1 MKYSLLVVVVV
12 VVSRAFGVCVEYL
25 RFLRSRV
32 FFLSTC
38 DKKHR
43 HRNFLLRKKKHN
55 PSIAFFFFFSLA
67 FTTIRTLIQRLR
79 RTVTLATTTTTTTT
93 RRRMRI
99 AAMPFQRCRASS
111 SATSCSFTSSSS
123 SSAFSGNT
131 RAQLQQKLYRRLPQ
145 KRYYSAS
152 VSSEQQQQE
161 QQQQRKQTTS
171 FADLGVPKQIVDLLR
186 NAGIEKPS
194 VAQLAALPEL
204 IDLRKLGGENEEDAK
219 AWSVSMP
226 SIAMQ
231 SHTGS
236 GKTLA
241 YLIPIFC
248 DILREEE
255 AMEKM
260 DRDQKRHVNDVR
272 AMIVAPSQELAMQI
286 VRTIETV
293 LGPYGKDITQ
303 QLIGGAN
310 AKRQEEGLRKKRPFI
325 VVGTPGRI
333 AEMSRMG
340 VLKTHGVSTLVIDEA
355 DDLLASNFRRD
366 MARINEH
373 CGKGAKGGRRTII
386 CSATLKKE
394 TMDAYAYV
402 APDLKLVLA
411 DYEMNKP
418 VESAD
423 DDDIN
428 KTKDDRKEGTKEEN
442 IDNIDDGKKEGEEED
457 IVEKARREAQM
468 KKQVMINAEEQQV
481 MNRGAV
487 ALPPHLQH
495 LFIQADLNRKVDVL
509 RRAVHAM
516 DVQRCL
522 IFVNFGRRSKD
533 VEGKLSARGM
543 PVASLHGDMDKIQR
557 ERVLKKFKSG
567 EVRALLV
574 SDLAAR
580 GLDIPNCDCVFNL
593 ELPTDEVH
601 YVHRAGRTGR
611 MGAPGVVVSISE
623 QKENFVLDKFAQKLG
638 IEIVKAS
645 PERGRM
651 NVKGDKATF

>member
-1 MKYSLLVVVVV
+1 MGSLTTRLH
-12 VVSRAFGVCVEYL
+12 
-25 RFLRSRV
+25 V
-32 FFLSTC
+32 F
-38 DKKHR
+38 R
-43 HRNFLLRKKKHN
+43 RGGY
-55 PSIAFFFFFSLA
+55 A
-67 FTTIRTLIQRLR
+67 TTR
-79 RTVTLATTTTTTTT
+79 RTTRPTTTTTTATPLTT
-93 RRRMRI
+93 FLNERERGRRFRTDTNNAFLART
-99 AAMPFQRCRASS
+99 AAAARDDDAGE
-111 SATSCSFTSSSS
+111 TSSSS
-123 SSAFSGNT
+123 SS
-131 RAQLQQKLYRRLPQ
+131 
-145 KRYYSAS
+145 
-152 VSSEQQQQE
+152 SSSS
-161 QQQQRKQTTS
+161 S
-171 FADLGVPKQIVDLLR
+171 FADLGVPKQIVDALR
-186 NAGIEKPS
+186 AAGIEKPS

-204 IDLRKLGGENEEDAK
+204 IDSRTSEDENDA
-219 AWSVSMP
+219 ARSQSMP

-260 DRDQKRHVNDVR
+260 DRNQKRHVNDVR

-293 LGPYGKDITQ
+293 LGPYGRDITQ

-310 AKRQEEGLRKKRPFI
+310 ARRQEQGLRKKRPFI

-373 CGKGAKGGRRTII
+373 CGKGVKGGRRTII
-386 CSATLKKE
+386 CSATLRKE
-394 TMDAYAYV
+394 TLDAYAYV
-402 APDLKLVLA
+402 SPDLKLILA
-411 DYEMNKP
+411 DYEMNKTK
-418 VESAD
+418 EDAD
-423 DDDIN
+423 AV
-428 KTKDDRKEGTKEEN
+428 KEEN
-442 IDNIDDGKKEGEEED
+442 ETGDDED
-457 IVEKARREAQM
+457 VVEKVRRKAQM
-468 KKQVMINAEEQQV
+468 EKQVTINAEEQQM

-495 LFIQADLNRKVDVL
+495 LFIQADRNRKVDVL

-543 PVASLHGDMDKIQR
+543 PVASLHGDLDKIQR

-580 GLDIPNCDCVFNL
+580 GLDIPNCDCVINL

-611 MGAPGVVVSISE
+611 MGAPGVVVSICE
-623 QKENFVLDKFAQKLG
+623 QKENFVVDKFAQKLG
-638 IEIVKAS
+638 IEIVGAS
-645 PERGRM
+645 PEHGRM

>member
-1 MKYSLLVVVVV
+1 MKMGSLTTRLHVFRCGGYAKTTTTTAAAGRCRGGCRSKREKGG
-12 VVSRAFGVCVEYL
+12 SR
-25 RFLRSRV
+25 
-32 FFLSTC
+32 
-38 DKKHR
+38 
-43 HRNFLLRKKKHN
+43 
-55 PSIAFFFFFSLA
+55 
-67 FTTIRTLIQRLR
+67 TII
-79 RTVTLATTTTTTTT
+79 TTTTTTTT
-93 RRRMRI
+93 AVTAVMKRGAPTTLNERERGRRFGKDAFLAR
-99 AAMPFQRCRASS
+99 AAAAREDDARE
-111 SATSCSFTSSSS
+111 TS
-123 SSAFSGNT
+123 
-131 RAQLQQKLYRRLPQ
+131 
-145 KRYYSAS
+145 
-152 VSSEQQQQE
+152 
-161 QQQQRKQTTS
+161 S
-171 FADLGVPKQIVDLLR
+171 FADLGVPKQIVDVLR
-186 NAGIEKPS
+186 AAGIEKPS
-194 VAQLAALPEL
+194 VAQLVALPEL
-204 IDLRKLGGENEEDAK
+204 IDSRTSEDENDA
-219 AWSVSMP
+219 ARSQSMP
-226 SIAMQ
+226 SIGMQ

-260 DRDQKRHVNDVR
+260 DRNQKRHVNDVR

-293 LGPYGKDITQ
+293 LGPYGRDITQ

-310 AKRQEEGLRKKRPFI
+310 TRRQEQGLRKKRPFI

-373 CGKGAKGGRRTII
+373 CGKGVKGGRRTII
-386 CSATLKKE
+386 CSATLRKE
-394 TMDAYAYV
+394 TLDAYAYV
-402 APDLKLVLA
+402 SPDLKLILA
-411 DYEMNKP
+411 DYEMNKTK
-418 VESAD
+418 EDAD
-423 DDDIN
+423 AV
-428 KTKDDRKEGTKEEN
+428 KEEN
-442 IDNIDDGKKEGEEED
+442 ETGDDED
-457 IVEKARREAQM
+457 VVEKVRRKAQM
-468 KKQVMINAEEQQV
+468 EKQVTINAEEQQM

-495 LFIQADLNRKVDVL
+495 LFIQADRNRKVDVL

-580 GLDIPNCDCVFNL
+580 GLDIPNCDCVINL

-611 MGAPGVVVSISE
+611 MGAPGVVVSICE
-623 QKENFVLDKFAQKLG
+623 QKENFVVDKFAQKLG
-638 IEIVKAS
+638 IEIVGAS

>member
-1 MKYSLLVVVVV
+1 MGSLTTRLH
-12 VVSRAFGVCVEYL
+12 
-25 RFLRSRV
+25 V
-32 FFLSTC
+32 F
-38 DKKHR
+38 R
-43 HRNFLLRKKKHN
+43 RGGY
-55 PSIAFFFFFSLA
+55 A
-67 FTTIRTLIQRLR
+67 TTRPTTTRP
-79 RTVTLATTTTTTTT
+79 TTTTTTAALTT
-93 RRRMRI
+93 FLNERERGRRFGTDTYNAFLART
-99 AAMPFQRCRASS
+99 AAAARDDDAGE
-111 SATSCSFTSSSS
+111 TSSSS
-123 SSAFSGNT
+123 SSS
-131 RAQLQQKLYRRLPQ
+131 
-145 KRYYSAS
+145 
-152 VSSEQQQQE
+152 
-161 QQQQRKQTTS
+161 S
-171 FADLGVPKQIVDLLR
+171 FADLGVPKQIVDALR
-186 NAGIEKPS
+186 AAGIEKPS

-204 IDLRKLGGENEEDAK
+204 IDSRTSEDENDA
-219 AWSVSMP
+219 ARSQSMP

-260 DRDQKRHVNDVR
+260 DRNQKRHVNDVR

-293 LGPYGKDITQ
+293 LGPYGRDITQ

-310 AKRQEEGLRKKRPFI
+310 ARRQEQGLRKKRPFI

-373 CGKGAKGGRRTII
+373 CGKGVKGGRRTII
-386 CSATLKKE
+386 CSATLRKE
-394 TMDAYAYV
+394 TLDAYAYV
-402 APDLKLVLA
+402 SPDLKLILA
-411 DYEMNKP
+411 DYEMNKTK
-418 VESAD
+418 EDAD
-423 DDDIN
+423 AV
-428 KTKDDRKEGTKEEN
+428 KEEN
-442 IDNIDDGKKEGEEED
+442 ETGDDED
-457 IVEKARREAQM
+457 VVEKVRRKAQM
-468 KKQVMINAEEQQV
+468 EKQVTINAEEQQM

-495 LFIQADLNRKVDVL
+495 LFIQADRNRKVDVL

-580 GLDIPNCDCVFNL
+580 GLDIPNCDCVINL

-611 MGAPGVVVSISE
+611 MGAPGVVVSICE
-623 QKENFVLDKFAQKLG
+623 QKENFVVDKFAQKLG
-638 IEIVKAS
+638 IEIVGAS

>member
-1 MKYSLLVVVVV
+1 MGSLTTRLH
-12 VVSRAFGVCVEYL
+12 
-25 RFLRSRV
+25 V
-32 FFLSTC
+32 F
-38 DKKHR
+38 R
-43 HRNFLLRKKKHN
+43 RGGY
-55 PSIAFFFFFSLA
+55 A
-67 FTTIRTLIQRLR
+67 TTR
-79 RTVTLATTTTTTTT
+79 RTTRPTTTTTAAPLTTFLNERERG
-93 RRRMRI
+93 RRFGTDTNNAFLART
-99 AAMPFQRCRASS
+99 AAAARDDDAGE
-111 SATSCSFTSSSS
+111 TSSSS
-123 SSAFSGNT
+123 SS
-131 RAQLQQKLYRRLPQ
+131 L
-145 KRYYSAS
+145 
-152 VSSEQQQQE
+152 
-161 QQQQRKQTTS
+161 S
-171 FADLGVPKQIVDLLR
+171 FADLGVPKQIVDALR
-186 NAGIEKPS
+186 AAGIEKPS

-204 IDLRKLGGENEEDAK
+204 IDSRTSEDENDA
-219 AWSVSMP
+219 ARSQSMP

-260 DRDQKRHVNDVR
+260 DRNQKRHVNDVR

-293 LGPYGKDITQ
+293 LGPYGRDITQ

-310 AKRQEEGLRKKRPFI
+310 ARRQEQGLRKKRPFI

-373 CGKGAKGGRRTII
+373 CGKGVKGGRRTII
-386 CSATLKKE
+386 CSATLRKE
-394 TMDAYAYV
+394 TLDAYAYV
-402 APDLKLVLA
+402 SPDLKLILA
-411 DYEMNKP
+411 DYEMNKTK
-418 VESAD
+418 EDAD
-423 DDDIN
+423 AV
-428 KTKDDRKEGTKEEN
+428 KEEN
-442 IDNIDDGKKEGEEED
+442 ETGDDED
-457 IVEKARREAQM
+457 VVEKVRRKAQM
-468 KKQVMINAEEQQV
+468 EKQVTINAEEQQM

-495 LFIQADLNRKVDVL
+495 LFIQADRNRKVDVL

-580 GLDIPNCDCVFNL
+580 GLDIPNCDCVINL

-611 MGAPGVVVSISE
+611 MGAPGVVVSICE
-623 QKENFVLDKFAQKLG
+623 QKENFVVDKFAQKLG
-638 IEIVKAS
+638 IEIVGAS
-645 PERGRM
+645 PEHGRM

>member
-1 MKYSLLVVVVV
+1 MKMGSLTTRLH
-12 VVSRAFGVCVEYL
+12 
-25 RFLRSRV
+25 V
-32 FFLSTC
+32 F
-38 DKKHR
+38 R
-43 HRNFLLRKKKHN
+43 RGGY
-55 PSIAFFFFFSLA
+55 A
-67 FTTIRTLIQRLR
+67 TTR
-79 RTVTLATTTTTTTT
+79 RTTRPTTTTTTAAPLTT
-93 RRRMRI
+93 FLNERERGRRFGTDTNNAFLART
-99 AAMPFQRCRASS
+99 AAAARDDDAGE
-111 SATSCSFTSSSS
+111 TSSSS
-123 SSAFSGNT
+123 SSS
-131 RAQLQQKLYRRLPQ
+131 
-145 KRYYSAS
+145 
-152 VSSEQQQQE
+152 
-161 QQQQRKQTTS
+161 S
-171 FADLGVPKQIVDLLR
+171 FADLGVPKQIVDALR
-186 NAGIEKPS
+186 AAGIEKPS

-204 IDLRKLGGENEEDAK
+204 IDSRTSEDENDA
-219 AWSVSMP
+219 ARSQSMP

-260 DRDQKRHVNDVR
+260 DRNQKRHVNDVR

-293 LGPYGKDITQ
+293 LGPYGRDITQ

-310 AKRQEEGLRKKRPFI
+310 ARRQEQGLRKKRPFI

-373 CGKGAKGGRRTII
+373 CGKGVKGGRRTII
-386 CSATLKKE
+386 CSATLRKE
-394 TMDAYAYV
+394 TLDAYAYV
-402 APDLKLVLA
+402 SPDLKLILA
-411 DYEMNKP
+411 DYEMNKTK
-418 VESAD
+418 EDAD
-423 DDDIN
+423 AV
-428 KTKDDRKEGTKEEN
+428 KEEN
-442 IDNIDDGKKEGEEED
+442 ETGDDED
-457 IVEKARREAQM
+457 VVEKVRRKAQM
-468 KKQVMINAEEQQV
+468 EKQVTINAEEQQM

-495 LFIQADLNRKVDVL
+495 LFIQADRNRKVDVL

-533 VEGKLSARGM
+533 AEGKLSARGM
-543 PVASLHGDMDKIQR
+543 PVASLHGDLDKIQR

-580 GLDIPNCDCVFNL
+580 GLDIPNCDCVINL

-611 MGAPGVVVSISE
+611 MGAPGVVVSICE
-623 QKENFVLDKFAQKLG
+623 QKENFVVDKFAQKLG
-638 IEIVKAS
+638 IEIVGAS
-645 PERGRM
+645 PEHGRM

>member
-1 MKYSLLVVVVV
+1 MGSLTTRLH
-12 VVSRAFGVCVEYL
+12 
-25 RFLRSRV
+25 V
-32 FFLSTC
+32 F
-38 DKKHR
+38 R
-43 HRNFLLRKKKHN
+43 RGGY
-55 PSIAFFFFFSLA
+55 A
-67 FTTIRTLIQRLR
+67 TTR
-79 RTVTLATTTTTTTT
+79 RTTRPTTTTTTAAPLTT
-93 RRRMRI
+93 FLNERERGRRFGTDTNNAFLART
-99 AAMPFQRCRASS
+99 AAAARDDDAGE
-111 SATSCSFTSSSS
+111 TSSSS
-123 SSAFSGNT
+123 SSS
-131 RAQLQQKLYRRLPQ
+131 
-145 KRYYSAS
+145 
-152 VSSEQQQQE
+152 
-161 QQQQRKQTTS
+161 S
-171 FADLGVPKQIVDLLR
+171 FADLGVPKQIVDALR
-186 NAGIEKPS
+186 AAGIEKPS

-204 IDLRKLGGENEEDAK
+204 IDSRTSEDENDA
-219 AWSVSMP
+219 ARSQSMP

-260 DRDQKRHVNDVR
+260 DRNQKRHVNDVR

-293 LGPYGKDITQ
+293 LGPYGRDITQ

-310 AKRQEEGLRKKRPFI
+310 ARRQEQGLRKKRPFI

-373 CGKGAKGGRRTII
+373 CGKGVKGGRRTII
-386 CSATLKKE
+386 CSATLRKE
-394 TMDAYAYV
+394 TLDAYAYV
-402 APDLKLVLA
+402 SPDLKLILA
-411 DYEMNKP
+411 DYEMNKTK
-418 VESAD
+418 EDAD
-423 DDDIN
+423 AV
-428 KTKDDRKEGTKEEN
+428 KEEN
-442 IDNIDDGKKEGEEED
+442 ETGDDED
-457 IVEKARREAQM
+457 VVEKVRRKAQM
-468 KKQVMINAEEQQV
+468 EKQVTINAEEQQM

-495 LFIQADLNRKVDVL
+495 LFIQADRNRKVDVL

-580 GLDIPNCDCVFNL
+580 GLDIPNCDCVINL

-611 MGAPGVVVSISE
+611 MGAPGVVVSICE
-623 QKENFVLDKFAQKLG
+623 QKENFVVDKFAQKLG
-638 IEIVKAS
+638 IEIVGAS
-645 PERGRM
+645 PEHGRM

>member
-1 MKYSLLVVVVV
+1 MKMGSLTTRLH
-12 VVSRAFGVCVEYL
+12 
-25 RFLRSRV
+25 V
-32 FFLSTC
+32 F
-38 DKKHR
+38 R
-43 HRNFLLRKKKHN
+43 RGGY
-55 PSIAFFFFFSLA
+55 A
-67 FTTIRTLIQRLR
+67 TTR
-79 RTVTLATTTTTTTT
+79 RTTRPTTTTTTAAPLPTFLNERERG
-93 RRRMRI
+93 RRFRTDTNNAFLART
-99 AAMPFQRCRASS
+99 AAAARDDDAGE
-111 SATSCSFTSSSS
+111 TSSSS
-123 SSAFSGNT
+123 SS
-131 RAQLQQKLYRRLPQ
+131 
-145 KRYYSAS
+145 
-152 VSSEQQQQE
+152 SS
-161 QQQQRKQTTS
+161 S
-171 FADLGVPKQIVDLLR
+171 FADLGVPKQIVDALR
-186 NAGIEKPS
+186 AAGIEKPS

-204 IDLRKLGGENEEDAK
+204 IDSRTSEDENDA
-219 AWSVSMP
+219 ARSQSMP

-260 DRDQKRHVNDVR
+260 DRNQKRHVNDVR

-293 LGPYGKDITQ
+293 LGPYGRDITQ

-310 AKRQEEGLRKKRPFI
+310 ARRQEQGLRKKRPFI

-373 CGKGAKGGRRTII
+373 CGKGVKGGRRTII
-386 CSATLKKE
+386 CSATLRKE
-394 TMDAYAYV
+394 TLDAYAYV
-402 APDLKLVLA
+402 SPDLKLILA
-411 DYEMNKP
+411 DYEMNKTK
-418 VESAD
+418 EDAD
-423 DDDIN
+423 AV
-428 KTKDDRKEGTKEEN
+428 KEEN
-442 IDNIDDGKKEGEEED
+442 ETGDDED
-457 IVEKARREAQM
+457 VVEKVRRKAQM
-468 KKQVMINAEEQQV
+468 EKQVTINAEEQQM

-495 LFIQADLNRKVDVL
+495 LFIQADRNRKVDVL

-543 PVASLHGDMDKIQR
+543 PVASLHGDLDKIQR

-580 GLDIPNCDCVFNL
+580 GLDIPNCDCVINL

-611 MGAPGVVVSISE
+611 MGAPGVVVSICE
-623 QKENFVLDKFAQKLG
+623 QKENFVVDKFAQKLG
-638 IEIVKAS
+638 IEIVGAS
-645 PERGRM
+645 PEHGRM

>member
-1 MKYSLLVVVVV
+1 MLSERFEDTPKSTIQQAMKMGSLMTTRLH
-12 VVSRAFGVCVEYL
+12 
-25 RFLRSRV
+25 V
-32 FFLSTC
+32 F
-38 DKKHR
+38 R
-43 HRNFLLRKKKHN
+43 RGGY
-55 PSIAFFFFFSLA
+55 A
-67 FTTIRTLIQRLR
+67 TTR
-79 RTVTLATTTTTTTT
+79 RTTRPTTTTTTTT
-93 RRRMRI
+93 TTAVTAVTTPTTLNERERGRRFRTDTNNAFLART
-99 AAMPFQRCRASS
+99 AAAARDDDAGE
-111 SATSCSFTSSSS
+111 TSSSS
-123 SSAFSGNT
+123 SS
-131 RAQLQQKLYRRLPQ
+131 
-145 KRYYSAS
+145 
-152 VSSEQQQQE
+152 SS
-161 QQQQRKQTTS
+161 S
-171 FADLGVPKQIVDLLR
+171 FADLGVPKQIVDALR
-186 NAGIEKPS
+186 AAGIEKPS

-204 IDLRKLGGENEEDAK
+204 IDSRTSEDENDRAR
-219 AWSVSMP
+219 SQSMP

-260 DRDQKRHVNDVR
+260 DRNQKRHVNDVR

-293 LGPYGKDITQ
+293 LGPYGRDITQ

-310 AKRQEEGLRKKRPFI
+310 ARRQEQGLRKKRPFI

-373 CGKGAKGGRRTII
+373 CGKGVKGGRRTII
-386 CSATLKKE
+386 CSATLRKE
-394 TMDAYAYV
+394 TLDAYAYV
-402 APDLKLVLA
+402 SPDLKLILA
-411 DYEMNKP
+411 DYEMNKTK
-418 VESAD
+418 EDAD
-423 DDDIN
+423 AV
-428 KTKDDRKEGTKEEN
+428 KEEN
-442 IDNIDDGKKEGEEED
+442 ETGDDED
-457 IVEKARREAQM
+457 VVEKVRRKAQM
-468 KKQVMINAEEQQV
+468 EKQVTINAEEQQM

-495 LFIQADLNRKVDVL
+495 LFIQADRNRKVDVL

-580 GLDIPNCDCVFNL
+580 GLDIPNCDCVINL

-611 MGAPGVVVSISE
+611 MGAPGVVVSICE
-623 QKENFVLDKFAQKLG
+623 QKENFVVDKFAQKLG
-638 IEIVKAS
+638 IEIVGAS
-645 PERGRM
+645 PEHGRM

>member
-1 MKYSLLVVVVV
+1 MLQKNTSLNPKKERLYDTLKLKEFVSTFDCIVYSIRVKMKMGSLTTRLH
-12 VVSRAFGVCVEYL
+12 
-25 RFLRSRV
+25 V
-32 FFLSTC
+32 F
-38 DKKHR
+38 R
-43 HRNFLLRKKKHN
+43 RGGY
-55 PSIAFFFFFSLA
+55 A
-67 FTTIRTLIQRLR
+67 TTR
-79 RTVTLATTTTTTTT
+79 RTTRPTTTTTTAAPLTT
-93 RRRMRI
+93 FLNERERGRRFRTDTNNAFLART
-99 AAMPFQRCRASS
+99 AAAARDDDAGE
-111 SATSCSFTSSSS
+111 TSSSS
-123 SSAFSGNT
+123 SS
-131 RAQLQQKLYRRLPQ
+131 
-145 KRYYSAS
+145 
-152 VSSEQQQQE
+152 SS
-161 QQQQRKQTTS
+161 S
-171 FADLGVPKQIVDLLR
+171 FADLGVPKQIVDALR
-186 NAGIEKPS
+186 AAGIEKPS

-204 IDLRKLGGENEEDAK
+204 IDSRTSEDENDA
-219 AWSVSMP
+219 ARSQSMP

-260 DRDQKRHVNDVR
+260 DRNQKRHVNDVR

-293 LGPYGKDITQ
+293 LGPYGRDITQ

-310 AKRQEEGLRKKRPFI
+310 ARRQEQGLRKKRPFI

-373 CGKGAKGGRRTII
+373 CGKGVKGGRRTII
-386 CSATLKKE
+386 CSATLRKE
-394 TMDAYAYV
+394 TLDAYAYV
-402 APDLKLVLA
+402 SPDLKLILA
-411 DYEMNKP
+411 DYEMNKTK
-418 VESAD
+418 EDAD
-423 DDDIN
+423 AV
-428 KTKDDRKEGTKEEN
+428 KEEN
-442 IDNIDDGKKEGEEED
+442 ETGDDED
-457 IVEKARREAQM
+457 VVEKVRRKAQM
-468 KKQVMINAEEQQV
+468 EKQVTINAEEQQM

-495 LFIQADLNRKVDVL
+495 LFIQADRNRKVDVL

-580 GLDIPNCDCVFNL
+580 GLDIPNCDCVINL

-611 MGAPGVVVSISE
+611 MGAPGVVVSICE
-623 QKENFVLDKFAQKLG
+623 QKENFVVDKFAQKLG
-638 IEIVKAS
+638 IEIVGAS
-645 PERGRM
+645 PEHGRM

>member
-1 MKYSLLVVVVV
+1 MKMGSLTTRLH
-12 VVSRAFGVCVEYL
+12 
-25 RFLRSRV
+25 V
-32 FFLSTC
+32 F
-38 DKKHR
+38 R
-43 HRNFLLRKKKHN
+43 RGGY
-55 PSIAFFFFFSLA
+55 A
-67 FTTIRTLIQRLR
+67 TTR
-79 RTVTLATTTTTTTT
+79 RTTRPTTTTTTTAPLT
-93 RRRMRI
+93 TFLNERERGRRFRTDTNNAFLART
-99 AAMPFQRCRASS
+99 AAAARDDDAGE
-111 SATSCSFTSSSS
+111 TSSSS
-123 SSAFSGNT
+123 SSS
-131 RAQLQQKLYRRLPQ
+131 
-145 KRYYSAS
+145 
-152 VSSEQQQQE
+152 
-161 QQQQRKQTTS
+161 S
-171 FADLGVPKQIVDLLR
+171 FADLGVPKQIVDALR
-186 NAGIEKPS
+186 AAGIEKPS

-204 IDLRKLGGENEEDAK
+204 IDSRTSEDENDA
-219 AWSVSMP
+219 ARSQSMP

-260 DRDQKRHVNDVR
+260 DRNQKRHVNDVR

-293 LGPYGKDITQ
+293 LGPYGRDITQ

-310 AKRQEEGLRKKRPFI
+310 ARRQEQGLRKKRPFI

-373 CGKGAKGGRRTII
+373 CGKGVKGGRRTII
-386 CSATLKKE
+386 CSATLRKE
-394 TMDAYAYV
+394 TLDAYAYV
-402 APDLKLVLA
+402 SPDLKLILA
-411 DYEMNKP
+411 DYEMNKTK
-418 VESAD
+418 EDAD
-423 DDDIN
+423 AV
-428 KTKDDRKEGTKEEN
+428 KEEN
-442 IDNIDDGKKEGEEED
+442 ETGDDED
-457 IVEKARREAQM
+457 VVEKVRRKAQM
-468 KKQVMINAEEQQV
+468 EKQVTINAEEQQM

-495 LFIQADLNRKVDVL
+495 LFIQADRNRKVDVL

-580 GLDIPNCDCVFNL
+580 GLDIPNCDCVINL

-611 MGAPGVVVSISE
+611 MGAPGVVVSICE
-623 QKENFVLDKFAQKLG
+623 QKENFVVDKFAQKLG
-638 IEIVKAS
+638 IEIVGAS
-645 PERGRM
+645 PEHGRM

>member
-1 MKYSLLVVVVV
+1 MCGVPSLFTFSCLFSEHVRQKAQTSRISPQKKKAQSIHRVLFFFFLSLSATYISNSETTKSRNTRDDDDDDDDEEEDEDSSDAIPTMLRFFGDELLVYVVVVLV
-12 VVSRAFGVCVEYL
+12 CFFGKHESAITTGIGTGGCHKSGIILRAYPP
-25 RFLRSRV
+25 
-32 FFLSTC
+32 
-38 DKKHR
+38 
-43 HRNFLLRKKKHN
+43 N
-55 PSIAFFFFFSLA
+55 
-67 FTTIRTLIQRLR
+67 
-79 RTVTLATTTTTTTT
+79 
-93 RRRMRI
+93 
-99 AAMPFQRCRASS
+99 SS
-111 SATSCSFTSSSS
+111 SR
-123 SSAFSGNT
+123 NNNN
-131 RAQLQQKLYRRLPQ
+131 
-145 KRYYSAS
+145 
-152 VSSEQQQQE
+152 VESE
-161 QQQQRKQTTS
+161 TTS

-260 DRDQKRHVNDVR
+260 DRNQKRHVNDVR

>member
-1 MKYSLLVVVVV
+1 MLQKNTSLNPKKERLYDTLKLKEFVSTFDCIVYSIRVKMKMGSLTTRLH
-12 VVSRAFGVCVEYL
+12 
-25 RFLRSRV
+25 V
-32 FFLSTC
+32 F
-38 DKKHR
+38 R
-43 HRNFLLRKKKHN
+43 RGGY
-55 PSIAFFFFFSLA
+55 A
-67 FTTIRTLIQRLR
+67 TTR
-79 RTVTLATTTTTTTT
+79 RTTTRPTTTTTTTT
-93 RRRMRI
+93 TAPLTTFLNERERGRRFGTDTNNAFLART
-99 AAMPFQRCRASS
+99 AAAARDDDAGE
-111 SATSCSFTSSSS
+111 TSSSS
-123 SSAFSGNT
+123 SS
-131 RAQLQQKLYRRLPQ
+131 
-145 KRYYSAS
+145 
-152 VSSEQQQQE
+152 SS
-161 QQQQRKQTTS
+161 S
-171 FADLGVPKQIVDLLR
+171 FADLGVPKQIVDALR
-186 NAGIEKPS
+186 AAGIEKPS

-204 IDLRKLGGENEEDAK
+204 IDSRTSEDENDA
-219 AWSVSMP
+219 ARSQSMP

-260 DRDQKRHVNDVR
+260 DRNQKRHVNDVR

-293 LGPYGKDITQ
+293 LGPYGRDITQ

-310 AKRQEEGLRKKRPFI
+310 ARRQEQGLRKKRPFI

-373 CGKGAKGGRRTII
+373 CGKGVKGGRRTII
-386 CSATLKKE
+386 CSATLRKE
-394 TMDAYAYV
+394 TLDAYAYV
-402 APDLKLVLA
+402 SPDLKLILA
-411 DYEMNKP
+411 DYEMNKTK
-418 VESAD
+418 EDAD
-423 DDDIN
+423 AV
-428 KTKDDRKEGTKEEN
+428 KEEN
-442 IDNIDDGKKEGEEED
+442 ETGDDED
-457 IVEKARREAQM
+457 VVEKVRRKAQM
-468 KKQVMINAEEQQV
+468 EKQVTINAEEQQM

-495 LFIQADLNRKVDVL
+495 LFIQADRNRKVDVL

-580 GLDIPNCDCVFNL
+580 GLDIPNCDCVINL

-611 MGAPGVVVSISE
+611 MGAPGVVVSICE
-623 QKENFVLDKFAQKLG
+623 QKENFVVDKFAQKLG
-638 IEIVKAS
+638 IEIVGAS
-645 PERGRM
+645 PEHGRM

>member
-1 MKYSLLVVVVV
+1 MKRGAPTERERGRRFGKDAFLA
-12 VVSRAFGVCVEYL
+12 RAAAAREDDA
-25 RFLRSRV
+25 RE
-32 FFLSTC
+32 
-38 DKKHR
+38 
-43 HRNFLLRKKKHN
+43 
-55 PSIAFFFFFSLA
+55 
-67 FTTIRTLIQRLR
+67 TL
-79 RTVTLATTTTTTTT
+79 
-93 RRRMRI
+93 
-99 AAMPFQRCRASS
+99 
-111 SATSCSFTSSSS
+111 
-123 SSAFSGNT
+123 
-131 RAQLQQKLYRRLPQ
+131 
-145 KRYYSAS
+145 
-152 VSSEQQQQE
+152 
-161 QQQQRKQTTS
+161 S
-171 FADLGVPKQIVDLLR
+171 FADLGVPKQIVDVLR
-186 NAGIEKPS
+186 AAGIEKPS

-204 IDLRKLGGENEEDAK
+204 IDSRTSEDENDA
-219 AWSVSMP
+219 AWSQSMP

-260 DRDQKRHVNDVR
+260 DRNQKRHVNDVR

-293 LGPYGKDITQ
+293 LGPYGRDITQ

-310 AKRQEEGLRKKRPFI
+310 ARRQEQGLRKKRPFI

-355 DDLLASNFRRD
+355 DELLASNFRRD

-373 CGKGAKGGRRTII
+373 CGKGVKGGRRTII
-386 CSATLKKE
+386 CSATLRKE
-394 TMDAYAYV
+394 TLDAYAYV
-402 APDLKLVLA
+402 SPDLKLILA
-411 DYEMNKP
+411 DYEMNKTK
-418 VESAD
+418 EDAD
-423 DDDIN
+423 AV
-428 KTKDDRKEGTKEEN
+428 KEEN
-442 IDNIDDGKKEGEEED
+442 ETEDDED
-457 IVEKARREAQM
+457 VVEKVRRKAQM
-468 KKQVMINAEEQQV
+468 EKQVTINAEEQQM

-495 LFIQADLNRKVDVL
+495 LFIQADRNRKVDVL

-580 GLDIPNCDCVFNL
+580 GLDIPNCDCVINL

-611 MGAPGVVVSISE
+611 MGAPGVVVSICE
-623 QKENFVLDKFAQKLG
+623 QRENFVVDKFAQKLG
-638 IEIVKAS
+638 IEIVGAS

>member
-1 MKYSLLVVVVV
+1 MKMGSLTTRLH
-12 VVSRAFGVCVEYL
+12 
-25 RFLRSRV
+25 V
-32 FFLSTC
+32 F
-38 DKKHR
+38 R
-43 HRNFLLRKKKHN
+43 RGGY
-55 PSIAFFFFFSLA
+55 A
-67 FTTIRTLIQRLR
+67 TTR
-79 RTVTLATTTTTTTT
+79 RTTRPTTTTTTATPLTT
-93 RRRMRI
+93 FLNERERGRRFRTDTNNAFLART
-99 AAMPFQRCRASS
+99 AAAARDDDAGE
-111 SATSCSFTSSSS
+111 TSSSS
-123 SSAFSGNT
+123 SSS
-131 RAQLQQKLYRRLPQ
+131 
-145 KRYYSAS
+145 
-152 VSSEQQQQE
+152 
-161 QQQQRKQTTS
+161 S
-171 FADLGVPKQIVDLLR
+171 FADLGVPKQIVDALR
-186 NAGIEKPS
+186 AAGIEKPS

-204 IDLRKLGGENEEDAK
+204 IDSRTSEDENDA
-219 AWSVSMP
+219 ARSQSMP

-260 DRDQKRHVNDVR
+260 DRNQKRHVNDVR

-293 LGPYGKDITQ
+293 LGPYGRDITQ

-310 AKRQEEGLRKKRPFI
+310 ARRQEQGLRKKRPFI

-373 CGKGAKGGRRTII
+373 CGKGVKGGRRTII
-386 CSATLKKE
+386 CSATLRKE
-394 TMDAYAYV
+394 TLDAYAYV
-402 APDLKLVLA
+402 SPDLKLILA
-411 DYEMNKP
+411 DYEMNKTK
-418 VESAD
+418 EDAD
-423 DDDIN
+423 AV
-428 KTKDDRKEGTKEEN
+428 KEEN
-442 IDNIDDGKKEGEEED
+442 ETGDDED
-457 IVEKARREAQM
+457 VVEKVRRKAQM
-468 KKQVMINAEEQQV
+468 EKQVTINAEEQQM

-495 LFIQADLNRKVDVL
+495 LFIQADRNRKVDVL

-543 PVASLHGDMDKIQR
+543 PVASLHGDLDKIQR

-580 GLDIPNCDCVFNL
+580 GLDIPNCDCVINL

-611 MGAPGVVVSISE
+611 MGAPGVVVSICE
-623 QKENFVLDKFAQKLG
+623 QKENFVVDKFAQKLG
-638 IEIVKAS
+638 IEIVGAS
-645 PERGRM
+645 PEHGRM

>member
-1 MKYSLLVVVVV
+1 MKMGSLTTRLH
-12 VVSRAFGVCVEYL
+12 
-25 RFLRSRV
+25 V
-32 FFLSTC
+32 F
-38 DKKHR
+38 R
-43 HRNFLLRKKKHN
+43 RGGY
-55 PSIAFFFFFSLA
+55 A
-67 FTTIRTLIQRLR
+67 TTR
-79 RTVTLATTTTTTTT
+79 RTTRPTTTTTTAAPLTT
-93 RRRMRI
+93 FLNERERGRRFRTDTNNAFLART
-99 AAMPFQRCRASS
+99 AAAARDDDAGE
-111 SATSCSFTSSSS
+111 TSSSS
-123 SSAFSGNT
+123 SSS
-131 RAQLQQKLYRRLPQ
+131 
-145 KRYYSAS
+145 
-152 VSSEQQQQE
+152 
-161 QQQQRKQTTS
+161 S
-171 FADLGVPKQIVDLLR
+171 FADLGVPKQIVDALR
-186 NAGIEKPS
+186 AAGIEKPS

-204 IDLRKLGGENEEDAK
+204 IDSRTSEDENDA
-219 AWSVSMP
+219 ARSQSMP

-260 DRDQKRHVNDVR
+260 DRNQKRHVNDVR

-293 LGPYGKDITQ
+293 LGPYGRDITQ

-310 AKRQEEGLRKKRPFI
+310 ARRQEQGLRKNRPFI

-373 CGKGAKGGRRTII
+373 CGKGVKGGRRTII
-386 CSATLKKE
+386 CSATLRKE
-394 TMDAYAYV
+394 TLDAYAYV
-402 APDLKLVLA
+402 SPDLKLILA
-411 DYEMNKP
+411 DYEMNKTK
-418 VESAD
+418 EDAD
-423 DDDIN
+423 AV
-428 KTKDDRKEGTKEEN
+428 KEEN
-442 IDNIDDGKKEGEEED
+442 ETGDDED
-457 IVEKARREAQM
+457 VVEKVRRKAQM
-468 KKQVMINAEEQQV
+468 EKQVTINAEEQQM

-495 LFIQADLNRKVDVL
+495 LFIQADRNRKVDVL

-580 GLDIPNCDCVFNL
+580 GLDIPNCDCVINL

-611 MGAPGVVVSISE
+611 MGAPGVVVSICE
-623 QKENFVLDKFAQKLG
+623 QKENFVVDKFAQKLG
-638 IEIVKAS
+638 IEIVGAS
-645 PERGRM
+645 PEHGRM

>member
-1 MKYSLLVVVVV
+1 MKMGSLTTRLH
-12 VVSRAFGVCVEYL
+12 
-25 RFLRSRV
+25 V
-32 FFLSTC
+32 F
-38 DKKHR
+38 R
-43 HRNFLLRKKKHN
+43 RGGY
-55 PSIAFFFFFSLA
+55 A
-67 FTTIRTLIQRLR
+67 TTR
-79 RTVTLATTTTTTTT
+79 RTTRPTTTTTTAAPLTT
-93 RRRMRI
+93 FLNERERGRRFGTDTNNAFLART
-99 AAMPFQRCRASS
+99 AAAARDDDAGE
-111 SATSCSFTSSSS
+111 TSSSS
-123 SSAFSGNT
+123 SSS
-131 RAQLQQKLYRRLPQ
+131 
-145 KRYYSAS
+145 
-152 VSSEQQQQE
+152 
-161 QQQQRKQTTS
+161 S
-171 FADLGVPKQIVDLLR
+171 FADLGVPKQIVDALR
-186 NAGIEKPS
+186 AAGIEKPS

-204 IDLRKLGGENEEDAK
+204 IDSRTSEDENDA
-219 AWSVSMP
+219 ARSQSMP

-260 DRDQKRHVNDVR
+260 DRNQKRHVNDVR

-293 LGPYGKDITQ
+293 LGPYGRDITQ

-310 AKRQEEGLRKKRPFI
+310 ARRQEQGLRKKRPFI

-373 CGKGAKGGRRTII
+373 CGKGVKGGRRTII
-386 CSATLKKE
+386 CSATLRKE
-394 TMDAYAYV
+394 TLDAYAYV
-402 APDLKLVLA
+402 SPDLKLILA
-411 DYEMNKP
+411 DYEMNKTK
-418 VESAD
+418 EDAD
-423 DDDIN
+423 AV
-428 KTKDDRKEGTKEEN
+428 KEEN
-442 IDNIDDGKKEGEEED
+442 ETGDDED
-457 IVEKARREAQM
+457 VVEKVRRKAQM
-468 KKQVMINAEEQQV
+468 EKQVTINAEEQQM

-495 LFIQADLNRKVDVL
+495 LFIQADRNRKVDVL

-580 GLDIPNCDCVFNL
+580 GLDIPNCDCVINL

-611 MGAPGVVVSISE
+611 MGAPGVVVSICE
-623 QKENFVLDKFAQKLG
+623 QKENFVVDKFAQKLG
-638 IEIVKAS
+638 IEIVGAS
-645 PERGRM
+645 PEHGRM

>member
-1 MKYSLLVVVVV
+1 MKMGSLTTRLH
-12 VVSRAFGVCVEYL
+12 
-25 RFLRSRV
+25 V
-32 FFLSTC
+32 F
-38 DKKHR
+38 R
-43 HRNFLLRKKKHN
+43 RGGY
-55 PSIAFFFFFSLA
+55 A
-67 FTTIRTLIQRLR
+67 TTR
-79 RTVTLATTTTTTTT
+79 RTTRPTTTTTTAAPLTT
-93 RRRMRI
+93 FLNERERGRRFGTDTNNAFLART
-99 AAMPFQRCRASS
+99 AAAARDDDAGE
-111 SATSCSFTSSSS
+111 TSSSS
-123 SSAFSGNT
+123 SS
-131 RAQLQQKLYRRLPQ
+131 
-145 KRYYSAS
+145 
-152 VSSEQQQQE
+152 SSC
-161 QQQQRKQTTS
+161 
-171 FADLGVPKQIVDLLR
+171 ADLGVPKQIVDALR
-186 NAGIEKPS
+186 AAGIEKPS

-204 IDLRKLGGENEEDAK
+204 IDSRTSEDENDA
-219 AWSVSMP
+219 ARSQSMP

-260 DRDQKRHVNDVR
+260 DRNQKRHVNDVR

-293 LGPYGKDITQ
+293 LGPYGRDITQ

-310 AKRQEEGLRKKRPFI
+310 ARRQEQGLRKKRPFI

-373 CGKGAKGGRRTII
+373 CGKGVKGGRRTII
-386 CSATLKKE
+386 CSATLRKE
-394 TMDAYAYV
+394 TLDAYAYV
-402 APDLKLVLA
+402 SPDLKLILA
-411 DYEMNKP
+411 DYEMNKTK
-418 VESAD
+418 EDAD
-423 DDDIN
+423 AV
-428 KTKDDRKEGTKEEN
+428 KEEN
-442 IDNIDDGKKEGEEED
+442 ETGDDED
-457 IVEKARREAQM
+457 VVEKVRRKAQM
-468 KKQVMINAEEQQV
+468 EKQVTINAEEQQM

-495 LFIQADLNRKVDVL
+495 LFIQADRNRKVDVL

-580 GLDIPNCDCVFNL
+580 GLDIPNCDCVINL

-611 MGAPGVVVSISE
+611 MGAPGVVVSICE
-623 QKENFVLDKFAQKLG
+623 QKENFVVDKFAQKLG
-638 IEIVKAS
+638 IEIVGAS
-645 PERGRM
+645 PEHGRM

>member
-1 MKYSLLVVVVV
+1 MGSLTTRLH
-12 VVSRAFGVCVEYL
+12 
-25 RFLRSRV
+25 V
-32 FFLSTC
+32 F
-38 DKKHR
+38 R
-43 HRNFLLRKKKHN
+43 RGGY
-55 PSIAFFFFFSLA
+55 A
-67 FTTIRTLIQRLR
+67 TTR
-79 RTVTLATTTTTTTT
+79 RTTRPTTTTTAAPLTTFLNERERG
-93 RRRMRI
+93 RRFGTDTNNAFLART
-99 AAMPFQRCRASS
+99 AAAARDDDAGE
-111 SATSCSFTSSSS
+111 TSSSS
-123 SSAFSGNT
+123 
-131 RAQLQQKLYRRLPQ
+131 
-145 KRYYSAS
+145 
-152 VSSEQQQQE
+152 
-161 QQQQRKQTTS
+161 S
-171 FADLGVPKQIVDLLR
+171 FADLGVPKQIVDALR
-186 NAGIEKPS
+186 AAGIEKPS

-204 IDLRKLGGENEEDAK
+204 IDSRTSEDENDA
-219 AWSVSMP
+219 ARSQSMP

-260 DRDQKRHVNDVR
+260 DRNQKRHVNDVR

-293 LGPYGKDITQ
+293 LGPYGRDITQ

-310 AKRQEEGLRKKRPFI
+310 ARRQEQGLRKKRPFI

-373 CGKGAKGGRRTII
+373 CGKGVKGGRRTII
-386 CSATLKKE
+386 CSATLRKE
-394 TMDAYAYV
+394 TLDAYAYV
-402 APDLKLVLA
+402 SPDLKLILA
-411 DYEMNKP
+411 DYEMNKTK
-418 VESAD
+418 EDAD
-423 DDDIN
+423 AV
-428 KTKDDRKEGTKEEN
+428 KEEN
-442 IDNIDDGKKEGEEED
+442 ETGDDED
-457 IVEKARREAQM
+457 VVEKVRRKAQM
-468 KKQVMINAEEQQV
+468 EKQVTINAEEQQM

-495 LFIQADLNRKVDVL
+495 LFIQADRNRKVDVL

-580 GLDIPNCDCVFNL
+580 GLDIPNCDCVINL

-611 MGAPGVVVSISE
+611 MGAPGVVVSICE
-623 QKENFVLDKFAQKLG
+623 QKENFVVDKFAQKLG
-638 IEIVKAS
+638 IEIVGAS
-645 PERGRM
+645 PEHGRM

>member
-1 MKYSLLVVVVV
+1 MKMGSLTTRLH
-12 VVSRAFGVCVEYL
+12 
-25 RFLRSRV
+25 V
-32 FFLSTC
+32 F
-38 DKKHR
+38 R
-43 HRNFLLRKKKHN
+43 RGGY
-55 PSIAFFFFFSLA
+55 A
-67 FTTIRTLIQRLR
+67 TTR
-79 RTVTLATTTTTTTT
+79 RTTRPTTTTTTATPLTT
-93 RRRMRI
+93 FLNERERGRRFRTDTNNAFLART
-99 AAMPFQRCRASS
+99 AAAARDDDAGE
-111 SATSCSFTSSSS
+111 TSSSS
-123 SSAFSGNT
+123 SS
-131 RAQLQQKLYRRLPQ
+131 
-145 KRYYSAS
+145 
-152 VSSEQQQQE
+152 SS
-161 QQQQRKQTTS
+161 S
-171 FADLGVPKQIVDLLR
+171 FADLGVPKQIVDALR
-186 NAGIEKPS
+186 AAGIEKPS

-204 IDLRKLGGENEEDAK
+204 IDSRTSEDENDA
-219 AWSVSMP
+219 ARSQSMP

-260 DRDQKRHVNDVR
+260 DRNQKRHVNDVR

-293 LGPYGKDITQ
+293 LGPYGRDITQ

-310 AKRQEEGLRKKRPFI
+310 ARRQEQGLRKKRPFI

-373 CGKGAKGGRRTII
+373 CGKGVKGGRRTII
-386 CSATLKKE
+386 CSATLRKE
-394 TMDAYAYV
+394 TLDAYAYV
-402 APDLKLVLA
+402 SPDLKLILA
-411 DYEMNKP
+411 DYEMNKTK
-418 VESAD
+418 EDAD
-423 DDDIN
+423 AV
-428 KTKDDRKEGTKEEN
+428 KEEN
-442 IDNIDDGKKEGEEED
+442 ETGDDED
-457 IVEKARREAQM
+457 VVEKVRRKAQM
-468 KKQVMINAEEQQV
+468 EKQVTINAEEQQM

-495 LFIQADLNRKVDVL
+495 LFIQADRNRKVDVL

-580 GLDIPNCDCVFNL
+580 GLDIPNCDCVINL

-611 MGAPGVVVSISE
+611 MGAPGVVVSICE
-623 QKENFVLDKFAQKLG
+623 QKENFVVDKFAQKLG
-638 IEIVKAS
+638 IEIVGAS
-645 PERGRM
+645 PEHGRM

>member
-1 MKYSLLVVVVV
+1 MS
-12 VVSRAFGVCVEYL
+12 SE
-25 RFLRSRV
+25 
-32 FFLSTC
+32 
-38 DKKHR
+38 KKANHR
-43 HRNFLLRKKKHN
+43 IL
-55 PSIAFFFFFSLA
+55 FSLA
-67 FTTIRTLIQRLR
+67 YTTIITLIQRLR
-79 RTVTLATTTTTTTT
+79 RTVALTTTTTT
-93 RRRMRI
+93 RI
-99 AAMPFQRCRASS
+99 AAMPFQRCASS
-111 SATSCSFTSSSS
+111 SATSCSFTSSS

-152 VSSEQQQQE
+152 VSSEQQQQ
-161 QQQQRKQTTS
+161 QQQQKQTSS

-260 DRDQKRHVNDVR
+260 DRNQKRHVNDVR

-293 LGPYGKDITQ
+293 LGPYGRDITQ

-310 AKRQEEGLRKKRPFI
+310 ARRQEQGLRKKRPFI

-373 CGKGAKGGRRTII
+373 CGKGVKGGRRTII
-386 CSATLKKE
+386 CSATLRKE
-394 TMDAYAYV
+394 TLDAYAYV
-402 APDLKLVLA
+402 SPDLKLILA
-411 DYEMNKP
+411 DYEMNKTK
-418 VESAD
+418 EDAD
-423 DDDIN
+423 AV
-428 KTKDDRKEGTKEEN
+428 KEEN
-442 IDNIDDGKKEGEEED
+442 ETGDDED
-457 IVEKARREAQM
+457 VVEKVRRKAQM
-468 KKQVMINAEEQQV
+468 EKQVTINAEEQQM

-495 LFIQADLNRKVDVL
+495 LFIQADRNRKVDVL

-543 PVASLHGDMDKIQR
+543 PVASLHGDLDKIQR

-580 GLDIPNCDCVFNL
+580 GLDIPNCDCVINL

-611 MGAPGVVVSISE
+611 MGAPGVVVSICE
-623 QKENFVLDKFAQKLG
+623 QKENFVVDKFAQKLG
-638 IEIVKAS
+638 IEIVGAS
-645 PERGRM
+645 PEHGRM

>member
-1 MKYSLLVVVVV
+1 MNERERGRRFGKDAFLA
-12 VVSRAFGVCVEYL
+12 RAAAAREDDA
-25 RFLRSRV
+25 RE
-32 FFLSTC
+32 
-38 DKKHR
+38 
-43 HRNFLLRKKKHN
+43 
-55 PSIAFFFFFSLA
+55 
-67 FTTIRTLIQRLR
+67 TL
-79 RTVTLATTTTTTTT
+79 
-93 RRRMRI
+93 
-99 AAMPFQRCRASS
+99 
-111 SATSCSFTSSSS
+111 
-123 SSAFSGNT
+123 
-131 RAQLQQKLYRRLPQ
+131 
-145 KRYYSAS
+145 
-152 VSSEQQQQE
+152 
-161 QQQQRKQTTS
+161 S
-171 FADLGVPKQIVDLLR
+171 FADLGVPKQIVDVLR
-186 NAGIEKPS
+186 AASIEKPS

-204 IDLRKLGGENEEDAK
+204 IDSRTSEDENDA
-219 AWSVSMP
+219 AWSQSMP

-260 DRDQKRHVNDVR
+260 DRNQKRHVNDVR

-293 LGPYGKDITQ
+293 LGPYGRDITQ

-310 AKRQEEGLRKKRPFI
+310 ARRQEQGLRKKRPFI

-355 DDLLASNFRRD
+355 DELLASNFRRD

-373 CGKGAKGGRRTII
+373 CGKGVKGGRRTII
-386 CSATLKKE
+386 CSATLRKE
-394 TMDAYAYV
+394 TLDAYAYV
-402 APDLKLVLA
+402 SPDLKLILA
-411 DYEMNKP
+411 DYEMNKTK
-418 VESAD
+418 EDAD
-423 DDDIN
+423 AV
-428 KTKDDRKEGTKEEN
+428 KEEN
-442 IDNIDDGKKEGEEED
+442 ETEDDED
-457 IVEKARREAQM
+457 VVEKVRRKAQM
-468 KKQVMINAEEQQV
+468 EKQVTINAEEQQM

-495 LFIQADLNRKVDVL
+495 LFIQADRNRKVDVL

-580 GLDIPNCDCVFNL
+580 GLDIPNCDCVINL

-611 MGAPGVVVSISE
+611 MGAPGVVVSICE
-623 QKENFVLDKFAQKLG
+623 QRENFVVDKFAQKLG
-638 IEIVKAS
+638 IEIVGAS

>member
-1 MKYSLLVVVVV
+1 MLQKNTSLNPKKERLYETLNKRSSFQLFDCIVHSSPHILTKAKMKMGSLTTRLH
-12 VVSRAFGVCVEYL
+12 
-25 RFLRSRV
+25 V
-32 FFLSTC
+32 F
-38 DKKHR
+38 R
-43 HRNFLLRKKKHN
+43 RGGY
-55 PSIAFFFFFSLA
+55 A
-67 FTTIRTLIQRLR
+67 TTR
-79 RTVTLATTTTTTTT
+79 RTTRPTTTTTTAAPLTT
-93 RRRMRI
+93 FLNERERGRRFRTDTNNAFLART
-99 AAMPFQRCRASS
+99 AAAARDDDAGE
-111 SATSCSFTSSSS
+111 TSSSS
-123 SSAFSGNT
+123 SS
-131 RAQLQQKLYRRLPQ
+131 
-145 KRYYSAS
+145 
-152 VSSEQQQQE
+152 SS
-161 QQQQRKQTTS
+161 S
-171 FADLGVPKQIVDLLR
+171 FADLGVPKQIVDALR
-186 NAGIEKPS
+186 AAGIEKPS

-204 IDLRKLGGENEEDAK
+204 IDSRTSEDENDA
-219 AWSVSMP
+219 ARSQSMP

-260 DRDQKRHVNDVR
+260 DRNQKRHVNDVR

-293 LGPYGKDITQ
+293 LGPYGRDITQ

-310 AKRQEEGLRKKRPFI
+310 ARRQEQGLRKKRPFI

-373 CGKGAKGGRRTII
+373 CGKGVKGGRRTII
-386 CSATLKKE
+386 CSATLRKE
-394 TMDAYAYV
+394 TLDAYAYV
-402 APDLKLVLA
+402 SPDLKLILA
-411 DYEMNKP
+411 DYEMNKTK
-418 VESAD
+418 EDAD
-423 DDDIN
+423 AV
-428 KTKDDRKEGTKEEN
+428 KEEN
-442 IDNIDDGKKEGEEED
+442 ETGDDED
-457 IVEKARREAQM
+457 VVEKVRRKAQM
-468 KKQVMINAEEQQV
+468 EKQVTINAEEQQM

-495 LFIQADLNRKVDVL
+495 LFIQADRNRKVDVL

-580 GLDIPNCDCVFNL
+580 GLDIPNCDCVINL

-611 MGAPGVVVSISE
+611 MGAPGVVVSICE
-623 QKENFVLDKFAQKLG
+623 QKENFVVDKFAQKLG
-638 IEIVKAS
+638 IEIVGAS
-645 PERGRM
+645 PEHGRM

>member
-1 MKYSLLVVVVV
+1 MKMGSLTTRLH
-12 VVSRAFGVCVEYL
+12 
-25 RFLRSRV
+25 V
-32 FFLSTC
+32 F
-38 DKKHR
+38 R
-43 HRNFLLRKKKHN
+43 RGGY
-55 PSIAFFFFFSLA
+55 A
-67 FTTIRTLIQRLR
+67 TTR
-79 RTVTLATTTTTTTT
+79 RTTRPTTTTTAAPLTTFLNERERG
-93 RRRMRI
+93 RRFGTDTNNAFLART
-99 AAMPFQRCRASS
+99 AAAARDDDAGE
-111 SATSCSFTSSSS
+111 TSSSS
-123 SSAFSGNT
+123 SS
-131 RAQLQQKLYRRLPQ
+131 
-145 KRYYSAS
+145 
-152 VSSEQQQQE
+152 SS
-161 QQQQRKQTTS
+161 S
-171 FADLGVPKQIVDLLR
+171 FADLGVPKQIVDALR
-186 NAGIEKPS
+186 AAGIEKPS

-204 IDLRKLGGENEEDAK
+204 IDSRTSEDENDA
-219 AWSVSMP
+219 ARSQSMP

-260 DRDQKRHVNDVR
+260 DRNQKRHVNDVR

-293 LGPYGKDITQ
+293 LGPYGRDITQ

-310 AKRQEEGLRKKRPFI
+310 ARRQEQGLRKKRPFI

-373 CGKGAKGGRRTII
+373 CGKGVKGGRRTII
-386 CSATLKKE
+386 CSATLRKE
-394 TMDAYAYV
+394 TLDAYAYV
-402 APDLKLVLA
+402 SPDLKLILA
-411 DYEMNKP
+411 DYEMNKTK
-418 VESAD
+418 EDAD
-423 DDDIN
+423 AV
-428 KTKDDRKEGTKEEN
+428 KEEN
-442 IDNIDDGKKEGEEED
+442 ETGDDED
-457 IVEKARREAQM
+457 VVEKVRRKAQM
-468 KKQVMINAEEQQV
+468 EKQVTINAEEQQM

-495 LFIQADLNRKVDVL
+495 LFIQADRNRKVDVL

-543 PVASLHGDMDKIQR
+543 PVASLHGDLDKIQR

-580 GLDIPNCDCVFNL
+580 GLDIPNCDCVINL

-611 MGAPGVVVSISE
+611 MGAPGVVVSICE
-623 QKENFVLDKFAQKLG
+623 QKENFVVDKFAQKLG
-638 IEIVKAS
+638 IEIVGAS
-645 PERGRM
+645 PEHGRM

>member
-1 MKYSLLVVVVV
+1 MKMGSLTTRLH
-12 VVSRAFGVCVEYL
+12 
-25 RFLRSRV
+25 V
-32 FFLSTC
+32 F
-38 DKKHR
+38 R
-43 HRNFLLRKKKHN
+43 RGGY
-55 PSIAFFFFFSLA
+55 A
-67 FTTIRTLIQRLR
+67 TTR
-79 RTVTLATTTTTTTT
+79 RTTTRPTTTTTAAPLTTFLNERERG
-93 RRRMRI
+93 RRFGTDTNNAFLART
-99 AAMPFQRCRASS
+99 AAAARDDDAGE
-111 SATSCSFTSSSS
+111 TSSSS
-123 SSAFSGNT
+123 
-131 RAQLQQKLYRRLPQ
+131 
-145 KRYYSAS
+145 
-152 VSSEQQQQE
+152 
-161 QQQQRKQTTS
+161 S
-171 FADLGVPKQIVDLLR
+171 FADLGVPKQIVDALR
-186 NAGIEKPS
+186 AAGIEKPS

-204 IDLRKLGGENEEDAK
+204 IDSRTSEDENDA
-219 AWSVSMP
+219 ARSQSMP

-260 DRDQKRHVNDVR
+260 DRNQKRHVNDVR

-293 LGPYGKDITQ
+293 LGPYGRDITQ

-310 AKRQEEGLRKKRPFI
+310 ARRQEQGLRKKRPFI

-373 CGKGAKGGRRTII
+373 CGKGVKGGRRTII
-386 CSATLKKE
+386 CSATLRKE
-394 TMDAYAYV
+394 TLDAYAYV
-402 APDLKLVLA
+402 SPDLKLILA
-411 DYEMNKP
+411 DYEMNKTK
-418 VESAD
+418 EDAD
-423 DDDIN
+423 AV
-428 KTKDDRKEGTKEEN
+428 KEEN
-442 IDNIDDGKKEGEEED
+442 ETGDDED
-457 IVEKARREAQM
+457 VVEKVRRKAQM
-468 KKQVMINAEEQQV
+468 EKQVTINAEEQQM

-495 LFIQADLNRKVDVL
+495 LFIQADRNRKVDVL

-580 GLDIPNCDCVFNL
+580 GLDIPNCDCVINL

-611 MGAPGVVVSISE
+611 MGAPGVVVSICE
-623 QKENFVLDKFAQKLG
+623 QKENFVVDKFAQKLG
-638 IEIVKAS
+638 IEIVGAS
-645 PERGRM
+645 PEHGRM

>member
-1 MKYSLLVVVVV
+1 MGSLTTRLH
-12 VVSRAFGVCVEYL
+12 
-25 RFLRSRV
+25 V
-32 FFLSTC
+32 F
-38 DKKHR
+38 R
-43 HRNFLLRKKKHN
+43 RGGY
-55 PSIAFFFFFSLA
+55 A
-67 FTTIRTLIQRLR
+67 TTR
-79 RTVTLATTTTTTTT
+79 RTTRPTTTTTAAPLTTFLNERERG
-93 RRRMRI
+93 RRFGTDTNNAFLART
-99 AAMPFQRCRASS
+99 AAAARDDDAGE
-111 SATSCSFTSSSS
+111 TSSSS
-123 SSAFSGNT
+123 SS
-131 RAQLQQKLYRRLPQ
+131 
-145 KRYYSAS
+145 
-152 VSSEQQQQE
+152 SS
-161 QQQQRKQTTS
+161 S
-171 FADLGVPKQIVDLLR
+171 FADLGVPKQIVDALR
-186 NAGIEKPS
+186 AAGIEKPS

-204 IDLRKLGGENEEDAK
+204 IDSRTSEDENDA
-219 AWSVSMP
+219 ARSQSMP

-260 DRDQKRHVNDVR
+260 DRNQKRHVNDVR

-293 LGPYGKDITQ
+293 LGPYGRDITQ

-310 AKRQEEGLRKKRPFI
+310 ARRQEQGLRKKRPFI

-373 CGKGAKGGRRTII
+373 CGKGVKGGRRTII
-386 CSATLKKE
+386 CSATLRKE
-394 TMDAYAYV
+394 TLDAYAYV
-402 APDLKLVLA
+402 SPDLKLILA
-411 DYEMNKP
+411 DYEMNKTK
-418 VESAD
+418 EDAD
-423 DDDIN
+423 AV
-428 KTKDDRKEGTKEEN
+428 KEEN
-442 IDNIDDGKKEGEEED
+442 ETGDDED
-457 IVEKARREAQM
+457 VVEKVRRKAQM
-468 KKQVMINAEEQQV
+468 EKQVTINAEEQQM

-495 LFIQADLNRKVDVL
+495 LFIQADRNRKVDVL

-580 GLDIPNCDCVFNL
+580 GLDIPNCDCVINL

-611 MGAPGVVVSISE
+611 MGAPGVVVSICE
-623 QKENFVLDKFAQKLG
+623 QKENFVVDKFAQKLG
-638 IEIVKAS
+638 IEIVGAS
-645 PERGRM
+645 PEHGRM

>member
-1 MKYSLLVVVVV
+1 MKMGSLTTRLH
-12 VVSRAFGVCVEYL
+12 
-25 RFLRSRV
+25 V
-32 FFLSTC
+32 F
-38 DKKHR
+38 R
-43 HRNFLLRKKKHN
+43 RGGY
-55 PSIAFFFFFSLA
+55 A
-67 FTTIRTLIQRLR
+67 TTR
-79 RTVTLATTTTTTTT
+79 RTTRPTTTTTTAAPLTT
-93 RRRMRI
+93 FLNERERGRRFGTDTNNAFLART
-99 AAMPFQRCRASS
+99 AAAARDDDAGE
-111 SATSCSFTSSSS
+111 TSSSS
-123 SSAFSGNT
+123 SS
-131 RAQLQQKLYRRLPQ
+131 
-145 KRYYSAS
+145 
-152 VSSEQQQQE
+152 SS
-161 QQQQRKQTTS
+161 S
-171 FADLGVPKQIVDLLR
+171 FADLGVPKQIVDALR
-186 NAGIEKPS
+186 AAGIEKPS

-204 IDLRKLGGENEEDAK
+204 IDSRTSEDENDA
-219 AWSVSMP
+219 ARSQSMP

-260 DRDQKRHVNDVR
+260 DRNQKRHVNDVR

-293 LGPYGKDITQ
+293 LGPYGRDITQ

-310 AKRQEEGLRKKRPFI
+310 ARRQEQGLRKKRPFI

-373 CGKGAKGGRRTII
+373 CGKGVKGGRRTII
-386 CSATLKKE
+386 CSATLRKE
-394 TMDAYAYV
+394 TLDAYAYV
-402 APDLKLVLA
+402 SPDLKLILA
-411 DYEMNKP
+411 DYEMNKTK
-418 VESAD
+418 EDAD
-423 DDDIN
+423 AV
-428 KTKDDRKEGTKEEN
+428 KEEN
-442 IDNIDDGKKEGEEED
+442 ETGDDED
-457 IVEKARREAQM
+457 VVEKVRRKAQM
-468 KKQVMINAEEQQV
+468 EKQVTINAEEQQM

-495 LFIQADLNRKVDVL
+495 LFIQADRNRKVDVL

-580 GLDIPNCDCVFNL
+580 GLDIPNCDCVINL

-611 MGAPGVVVSISE
+611 MGAPGVVVSICE
-623 QKENFVLDKFAQKLG
+623 QKENFVVDKFAQKLG
-638 IEIVKAS
+638 IEIVGAS

>member
-1 MKYSLLVVVVV
+1 MSI
-12 VVSRAFGVCVEYL
+12 
-25 RFLRSRV
+25 
-32 FFLSTC
+32 
-38 DKKHR
+38 R
-43 HRNFLLRKKKHN
+43 HSFYY
-55 PSIAFFFFFSLA
+55 
-67 FTTIRTLIQRLR
+67 
-79 RTVTLATTTTTTTT
+79 
-93 RRRMRI
+93 
-99 AAMPFQRCRASS
+99 ASS
-111 SATSCSFTSSSS
+111 RSASTTCSSSS
-123 SSAFSGNT
+123 SSLSNNARFYYYASGRLNH
-131 RAQLQQKLYRRLPQ
+131 QRRLQ
-145 KRYYSAS
+145 KRSSSSSSCFARGERIGYFLNGRKAREFRGGGVGASAS
-152 VSSEQQQQE
+152 AAGNVDASSSSE
-161 QQQQRKQTTS
+161 KQGQKS

-204 IDLRKLGGENEEDAK
+204 IDLRKIEDEDDK

-293 LGPYGKDITQ
+293 LGPYGRDITQ

-310 AKRQEEGLRKKRPFI
+310 ARRQEEGLRKKRPFI

-373 CGKGAKGGRRTII
+373 CGKSAKGGRRTII
-386 CSATLKKE
+386 CSATLKQE
-394 TMDAYAYV
+394 TLDAYAYV

-418 VESAD
+418 A
-423 DDDIN
+423 
-428 KTKDDRKEGTKEEN
+428 KDDGGLTNGSSEGGKEKETKEIVN
-442 IDNIDDGKKEGEEED
+442 ADGEEDEEED

-495 LFIQADLNRKVDVL
+495 LFIEAERNRKVDAL

-567 EVRALLV
+567 EIRALLV

-651 NVKGDKATF
+651 NVKGNKATF

>member
-1 MKYSLLVVVVV
+1 MKMGSLTTRLH
-12 VVSRAFGVCVEYL
+12 
-25 RFLRSRV
+25 V
-32 FFLSTC
+32 F
-38 DKKHR
+38 R
-43 HRNFLLRKKKHN
+43 RGGY
-55 PSIAFFFFFSLA
+55 A
-67 FTTIRTLIQRLR
+67 TTR
-79 RTVTLATTTTTTTT
+79 RTTTRPTTTTTTAAPLTT
-93 RRRMRI
+93 FLNERERGRRFGTDTNNAFLART
-99 AAMPFQRCRASS
+99 AAAARDDDAGE
-111 SATSCSFTSSSS
+111 TSSSS
-123 SSAFSGNT
+123 SS
-131 RAQLQQKLYRRLPQ
+131 
-145 KRYYSAS
+145 
-152 VSSEQQQQE
+152 SS
-161 QQQQRKQTTS
+161 S
-171 FADLGVPKQIVDLLR
+171 FADLGVPKQIVDALR
-186 NAGIEKPS
+186 AAGIEKPS

-204 IDLRKLGGENEEDAK
+204 IDSRTSEDENDA
-219 AWSVSMP
+219 ARSQSMP

-260 DRDQKRHVNDVR
+260 DRNQKRHVNDVR

-293 LGPYGKDITQ
+293 LGPYGRDITQ

-310 AKRQEEGLRKKRPFI
+310 ARRQEQGLRKKRPFI

-373 CGKGAKGGRRTII
+373 CGKGVKGGRRTII
-386 CSATLKKE
+386 CSATLRKE
-394 TMDAYAYV
+394 TLDAYAYV
-402 APDLKLVLA
+402 SPDLKLILA
-411 DYEMNKP
+411 DYEMNKTK
-418 VESAD
+418 EDAD
-423 DDDIN
+423 AV
-428 KTKDDRKEGTKEEN
+428 KEEN
-442 IDNIDDGKKEGEEED
+442 ETGDDED
-457 IVEKARREAQM
+457 VVEKVRRQAQM
-468 KKQVMINAEEQQV
+468 EKQVTINAEEQQM

-495 LFIQADLNRKVDVL
+495 LFIQADRNRKVDVL

-580 GLDIPNCDCVFNL
+580 GLDIPNCDCVINL

-611 MGAPGVVVSISE
+611 MGAPGVVVSICE
-623 QKENFVLDKFAQKLG
+623 QKENFVVDKFAQKLG
-638 IEIVKAS
+638 IEIVGAS
-645 PERGRM
+645 PEHGRM

>member
-1 MKYSLLVVVVV
+1 MKMGSLTTRLH
-12 VVSRAFGVCVEYL
+12 
-25 RFLRSRV
+25 V
-32 FFLSTC
+32 F
-38 DKKHR
+38 R
-43 HRNFLLRKKKHN
+43 RGGY
-55 PSIAFFFFFSLA
+55 A
-67 FTTIRTLIQRLR
+67 TTR
-79 RTVTLATTTTTTTT
+79 RTTRPTTTTTTAAPLPTFLNERERG
-93 RRRMRI
+93 RRFRTDTNNAFLART
-99 AAMPFQRCRASS
+99 AAAARDDDAGE
-111 SATSCSFTSSSS
+111 TSSSS
-123 SSAFSGNT
+123 SSS
-131 RAQLQQKLYRRLPQ
+131 
-145 KRYYSAS
+145 
-152 VSSEQQQQE
+152 
-161 QQQQRKQTTS
+161 S
-171 FADLGVPKQIVDLLR
+171 FADLGVPKQIVDALR
-186 NAGIEKPS
+186 AAGIEKPS

-204 IDLRKLGGENEEDAK
+204 IDSRTSEDENDA
-219 AWSVSMP
+219 ARSQSMP

-260 DRDQKRHVNDVR
+260 DRNQKRHVNDVR

-293 LGPYGKDITQ
+293 LGPYGRDITQ

-310 AKRQEEGLRKKRPFI
+310 ARRQEQGLRKKRPFI

-373 CGKGAKGGRRTII
+373 CGKGVKGGRRTII
-386 CSATLKKE
+386 CSATLRKE
-394 TMDAYAYV
+394 TLDAYAYV
-402 APDLKLVLA
+402 SPDLKLILA
-411 DYEMNKP
+411 DYEMNKTK
-418 VESAD
+418 EDAD
-423 DDDIN
+423 AV
-428 KTKDDRKEGTKEEN
+428 KEEN
-442 IDNIDDGKKEGEEED
+442 ETGDDED
-457 IVEKARREAQM
+457 VVEKVRRKAQM
-468 KKQVMINAEEQQV
+468 EKQVTINAEEQQM

-495 LFIQADLNRKVDVL
+495 LFIQADRNRKVDVL

-580 GLDIPNCDCVFNL
+580 GLDIPNCDCVINL

-611 MGAPGVVVSISE
+611 MGAPGVVVSICE
-623 QKENFVLDKFAQKLG
+623 QKENFVVDKFAQKLG
-638 IEIVKAS
+638 IEIVGAS
-645 PERGRM
+645 PEHGRM